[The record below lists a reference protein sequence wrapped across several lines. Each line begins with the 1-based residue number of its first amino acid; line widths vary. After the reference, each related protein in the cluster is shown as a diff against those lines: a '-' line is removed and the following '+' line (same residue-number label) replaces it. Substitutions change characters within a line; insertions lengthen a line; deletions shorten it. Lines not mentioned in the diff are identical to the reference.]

1 METYLPEYL
10 MSLKIERNLSV
21 HTLDAYKHDISR
33 YLQFL
38 TEFNGVSTLNDI
50 RPIHIRKF
58 IQMLNELHLK
68 SSSIRRNFSVIR
80 SYHTF
85 LLDERYSTI
94 DPSQQLEAPRLPQK
108 LPTVLTVNEVEK
120 LLAAIDTSTST
131 GIRDKAMIELL
142 YSSGLR
148 VSELVN
154 MKPVHLLSNQGVI
167 RVLGKGMKDRI
178 VPLGGKAIFWLEKYI
193 NEARYKLKKRGKKAE
208 FLFLNIR
215 GDKIT
220 RKGVWP
226 LVKTYAKKAGIEK
239 NVSPHTLRHSFATH
253 MLEGGANLRAVQEML
268 GHADISTTQIYTHL
282 DKSYLKEV
290 HKTFH
295 PRW

>member
-10 MSLKIERNLSV
+10 MLLRIERNLSP
-21 HTLDAYKHDISR
+21 HTLEAYKHDISR
-33 YLQFL
+33 YLKFISD
-38 TEFNGVSTLNDI
+38 FDVVSTLDDI
-50 RPIHIRKF
+50 KPMHVRAFIH
-58 IQMLNELHLK
+58 MLSDLHLQ

-85 LLDERYSTI
+85 ILDEKYSTI
-94 DPSQQLEAPRLPQK
+94 DPSEQLEAPRIPQK
-108 LPTVLTVNEVEK
+108 LPTVLTVNEIEK
-120 LLAAIDTSTST
+120 LLAVIDTSTST

-154 MKPVHLLSNQGVI
+154 MRLVNILANQGVI
-167 RVLGKGMKDRI
+167 KVLGKGMKERL
-178 VPLGGKAIFWLEKYI
+178 VPMGGKAAYCLEKYL
-193 NEARYKLKKRGKKAE
+193 NDARQKLVKKGKRTE
-208 FLFLNIR
+208 FLFLNVR
-215 GDKIT
+215 GGKIT

-226 LVKTYAKKAGIEK
+226 LVKAYATKAGIEK

-253 MLEGGANLRAVQEML
+253 LLEGGANLRAVQEML

>member
-10 MSLKIERNLSV
+10 MSLRIERNLSP
-21 HTLDAYKHDISR
+21 HTLEAYKHDISR
-33 YLQFL
+33 YLKFISD
-38 TEFNGVSTLNDI
+38 FNMVSTLDDI
-50 RPIHIRKF
+50 KPMHVRAFIR
-58 IQMLNELHLK
+58 MLADLHLQ

-85 LLDERYSTI
+85 ILDEKYSTI
-94 DPSQQLEAPRLPQK
+94 DPSEQLEAPKLPQK
-108 LPTVLTVNEVEK
+108 LPTVLTVNEIEK
-120 LLAAIDTSTST
+120 MLAVIDTSTST

-154 MKPVHLLSNQGVI
+154 LRLVNLLANQGVI
-167 RVLGKGMKDRI
+167 KVLGKGMKERL
-178 VPLGGKAIFWLEKYI
+178 VPMGGKAAYCLEKYI
-193 NEARYKLKKRGKKAE
+193 NDSRHKLVKKGKRTE
-208 FLFLNIR
+208 FLFLNVR
-215 GDKIT
+215 GGKIT

-226 LVKTYAKKAGIEK
+226 LVKAYATKAGIEK

-253 MLEGGANLRAVQEML
+253 LLEGGANLRAVQEML

>member
-10 MSLKIERNLSV
+10 MLLRIERNLSP
-21 HTLDAYKHDISR
+21 HTLEAYKHDISR
-33 YLQFL
+33 YLKFISD
-38 TEFNGVSTLNDI
+38 FDVVSTLDDI
-50 RPIHIRKF
+50 KPMHVRAFIH
-58 IQMLNELHLK
+58 MLSDLHLQ

-85 LLDERYSTI
+85 ILDEKYSTI
-94 DPSQQLEAPRLPQK
+94 DPSEQLEAPRIPQK

-120 LLAAIDTSTST
+120 LLAVIDTSTST

-154 MKPVHLLSNQGVI
+154 MRLVNILANQGVI
-167 RVLGKGMKDRI
+167 KVLGKGMKERL
-178 VPLGGKAIFWLEKYI
+178 VPMGGKAAYCLEKYL
-193 NEARYKLKKRGKKAE
+193 NDARQKLVKKGKRTE
-208 FLFLNIR
+208 FLFLNVR
-215 GDKIT
+215 GGKIT

-226 LVKTYAKKAGIEK
+226 LVKAYATKAGIEK

-253 MLEGGANLRAVQEML
+253 LLEGGANLRAVQEML